1 MYCTPLGLQ
10 ACLVCASWDTVF
22 HWYIHTYTHRVPVSR
37 CTSRTARTNQSQ
49 SHSYGHTCT
58 LEAPSSRSAPYL
70 PTSIPSSLLF
80 SLLDPCCCSLSLS
93 LRTSFL
99 LTFSLS
105 PSSPYTHT
113 HLSPFLSFLPP
124 SHTPTHTHPPLSALL
139 ISPPTPPPPQHTGH
153 PEAAEA
159 ATGHRLLPHQT
170 GPENQSVSAPPAG
183 PAEEC
188 REVWTRV
195 HPSPQRGAAADA
207 GYPQESQRCHDS
219 QYDMW
224 IRRSHQRQWTTH
236 HAREWGLY

>member
-10 ACLVCASWDTVF
+10 TCLVCASWDTVF
-22 HWYIHTYTHRVPVSR
+22 LWYIHTYIHRVPVSR
-37 CTSRTARTNQSQ
+37 CTSRTVRTNQSQ

-80 SLLDPCCCSLSLS
+80 SLLDPCCCSLSLPS
-93 LRTSFL
+93 YFISAYILPLSL
-99 LTFSLS
+99 LTLHTHTPLSLPLLP
-105 PSSPYTHT
+105 PSLTHT
-113 HLSPFLSFLPP
+113 HTYTHSPLCLTHF
-124 SHTPTHTHPPLSALL
+124 PT
-139 ISPPTPPPPQHTGH
+139 QHTGH